1 MPDDAI
7 VQQVLDGLTRQ
18 ALLPPPLLQRRARV
32 ADDVIVEHV
41 LDGFYS
47 SEIVKGL

>member
-18 ALLPPPLLQRRARV
+18 ALLPLPLQRRARV